1 MRRSVSGK
9 GVPAMPLRM
18 SLPECGEGARGIP
31 RGGALRYWHPLKG
44 DAPPEL
50 KKHPVLRTGTML
62 FEKNLTS
69 DCTREP

>member
-1 MRRSVSGK
+1 
-9 GVPAMPLRM
+9 MPL
-18 SLPECGEGARGIP
+18 
-31 RGGALRYWHPLKG
+31 LKG